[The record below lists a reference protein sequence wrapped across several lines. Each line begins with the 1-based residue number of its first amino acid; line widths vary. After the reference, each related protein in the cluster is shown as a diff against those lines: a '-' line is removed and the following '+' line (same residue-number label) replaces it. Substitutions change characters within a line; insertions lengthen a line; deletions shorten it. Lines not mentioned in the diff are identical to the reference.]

1 MPRSEPY
8 EGPAG
13 EPCKGRGG
21 EPHDR
26 RVDESYGRPP
36 SESGAT
42 AAPVCHRTFRHGF
55 RPGRLIAGL
64 VLAGTAGAYAGDAA
78 GTWHTPAYLAL
89 PAVFGGLL
97 LAGTA
102 SWLSYRGRRRA
113 ARAASREN
121 TAAPASTSGSQAM
134 R

>member
-8 EGPAG
+8 DEHAGGPYAG
-13 EPCKGRGG
+13 RLSEP
-21 EPHDR
+21 
-26 RVDESYGRPP
+26 
-36 SESGAT
+36 GAA
-42 AAPVCHRTFRHGF
+42 AAPGCRRAFRHGF
-55 RPGRLIAGL
+55 LPGKLIAGL
-64 VLAGTAGAYAGDAA
+64 ILAGTAGAYAGDAA
-78 GTWHTPAYLAL
+78 GAWHTPAYLAL

-97 LAGTA
+97 LAGAA